1 MATIDF
7 TYLEPLH
14 PRIERFVRDEVPRDW
29 RLNFVREKGF
39 EAQRAGVRDA
49 ELLFLIGSAVPAK
62 LIDAAPRLRF
72 VQKLGAGVDN
82 IDLAACARRGI
93 GVAKASGGN
102 AIPVA
107 EHTVMLM
114 LAALRRLPLVDRATR
129 AGAWPKE
136 EARGIHRQIHG
147 RRVGIV
153 GLGAIGGAV
162 ARLLQGFGAEL
173 VFTDPDP
180 KAVAA
185 GRAQGLR
192 DLPLDELL
200 ASSDIVTLHV
210 PLQADTR
217 DLIDARRIAA
227 MKPGAVLVNCARGGL
242 VDEAALLAALN
253 EGRLMGAGLDVF
265 AIEPPMGTSLLASDA
280 VVVTPHLA
288 GATFDNFVN
297 VLRHGIAN
305 ALAFLEK
312 RPLPPG
318 DLVAS

>member
-153 GLGAIGGAV
+153 GLGAIGSAV

-185 GRAQGLR
+185 GRALGLR

-200 ASSDIVTLHV
+200 TSSDIVTLHV

-242 VDEAALLAALN
+242 VDETALLAALN

-265 AIEPPMGTSLLASDA
+265 AVEPPMGSPLLASDA

-305 ALAFLEK
+305 ALAFLEN